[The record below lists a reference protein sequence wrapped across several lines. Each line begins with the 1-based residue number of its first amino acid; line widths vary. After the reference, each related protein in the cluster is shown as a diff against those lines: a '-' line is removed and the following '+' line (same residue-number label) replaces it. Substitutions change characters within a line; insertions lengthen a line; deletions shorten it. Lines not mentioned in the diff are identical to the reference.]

1 MQIRNFREYVEK
13 FTVGVRQFRSYW
25 GARFSGVIFGLFGD
39 AYAEGSRASFFS
51 GIVGHPEQAP
61 DALIQKGLDVNLW
74 RFRGEPLSKFA
85 DRVQNAWQDAEQHGT
100 VIGLL
105 DIVTLWGT
113 YLYGPDF
120 GAILTERSP
129 NDYTATLE
137 LFGIDEFDQA
147 KYGDDDLL
155 YGSPVLFYGYSP
167 ASDAIEIVRL
177 INERK
182 RGTVSIIVTIGNSS
196 ILVP

>member
-1 MQIRNFREYVEK
+1 MQIQNYREYVEK

-25 GARFSGVIFGLFGD
+25 GSRFSGVVFGLFGD
-39 AYAEGSRASFFS
+39 AYAEGSRAAFFS
-51 GIVGHPEQAP
+51 GIVGHPEQSP

-74 RFRGEPLSKFA
+74 RFRGEPLVSFTE
-85 DRVQNAWQDAEQHGT
+85 RVQNAWKDAEQYGT
-100 VIGLL
+100 VIDLL

-113 YLYGPDF
+113 YRYGPDF

-129 NDYTATLE
+129 DDYTATLE
-137 LFGIDEFDQA
+137 LFGIGEFDQA
-147 KYGDDDLL
+147 KYNDEDLL
-155 YGSPVLFYGYSP
+155 YGSPALFYGYSP

-177 INERK
+177 VIERK
-182 RGTVSIIVTIGNSS
+182 RCSVSILVTAGNSS